1 MAEQRMAGRASPRLS
16 LLDFAPLLGERK
28 KSILHKCVIQL
39 TETIFMPIFA
49 MLKVGKITILIIYAP
64 REVLSV
70 AKQPLF

>member
-1 MAEQRMAGRASPRLS
+1 
-16 LLDFAPLLGERK
+16 
-28 KSILHKCVIQL
+28 
-39 TETIFMPIFA
+39 MPIFA